1 VVRNPSTKKNKKN
14 TEIIL
19 CFKKLSY
26 IWSVETMKR
35 KQQEKKNKKK
45 NKKKFGSLKNV
56 FTFTTSNK
64 ENEKKRIKKSLK

>member
-1 VVRNPSTKKNKKN
+1 MIPIKGRRNPSTKKNKKN

-35 KQQEKKNKKK
+35 KQQEKK
-45 NKKKFGSLKNV
+45 
-56 FTFTTSNK
+56 
-64 ENEKKRIKKSLK
+64 RIKKSKINLVE